1 MHKNSKRMK
10 MKLHYLMDD
19 VGRKTAVQISIQDW
33 LAFQRERVKQE
44 QLTSMENQLRKAFS
58 SLGDIHKGKKK
69 AKTISDIVNEL

>member
-1 MHKNSKRMK
+1 MK

-58 SLGDIHKGKKK
+58 NLEDIHKGKKK
-69 AKTISDIVNEL
+69 ARTISDIVNEL